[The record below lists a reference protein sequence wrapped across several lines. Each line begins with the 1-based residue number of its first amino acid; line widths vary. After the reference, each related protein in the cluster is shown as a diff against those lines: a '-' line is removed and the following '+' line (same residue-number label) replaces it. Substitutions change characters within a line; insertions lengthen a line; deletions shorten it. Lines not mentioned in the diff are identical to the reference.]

1 MLRISNNIK
10 KCVAVVLAGAL
21 FFSACATD
29 SVEESK
35 NKPDGKKTEQ
45 PQKENSKDEEK
56 QSEKTEEKKSEESK
70 KEEKSNTESG
80 KSISVAD
87 LPVGYANVTVQTGDG
102 TTVTTKSELVSALSK
117 GGLIYVSGTID
128 VSEGML
134 PSEAGGSTSALD
146 EFVKTKTDSLHSNHS
161 DLYPNAFN
169 TYREFKEAYAEL
181 CSSSTNDKSSSSKA
195 TTLSRT
201 LWTLNSEYGNTIKL
215 KVSKSNTTIIGLE
228 NAVIKG
234 GSFQISNVSNVIIRN
249 LTIQDAYD
257 PFPHHEEND
266 GFNAQWDNIAIADSA
281 KNIWIDHC
289 TLEDTMNYSAV
300 KTSSGEEKWQT
311 YDGLCDITKSA
322 KNVTVSYCVFKNHD
336 KTMLI
341 GSSSSDV
348 SGGNITIHHN
358 RFLNC
363 GQRLPMTAYP
373 NMHIFNNS
381 YERDSNAFYK
391 QQACIAARYAKYTI
405 IAENNYFGNGV
416 TKCITASTSAS
427 GKCYESGNVYESGR
441 CALST
446 QDEKPFEVSY
456 AYSLDNASKIKEI
469 VGKEAGAGCSL
480 AE

>member
-1 MLRISNNIK
+1 MFVISKSFK
-10 KCVAVVLAGAL
+10 KNVSAIFAVMMIFAG
-21 FFSACATD
+21 CAAE
-29 SVEESK
+29 SKVEESK
-35 NKPDGKKTEQ
+35 SEEEKTEQ
-45 PQKENSKDEEK
+45 SKKET
-56 QSEKTEEKKSEESK
+56 KTEEST
-70 KEEKSNTESG
+70 TESS
-80 KSISVAD
+80 KTSSSRTIKLSD
-87 LPVGYANVTVQTGDG
+87 LPVGFAGVTAQTGTG
-102 TTVTTKSELVSALSK
+102 TTVSTREELLKAVSK

-128 VSEGML
+128 MSGGML

-146 EFVKTKTDSLHSNHS
+146 AFVAEKSKGKFADYA
-161 DLYPNAFN
+161 D
-169 TYREFKEAYAEL
+169 FKKKYAEN
-181 CSSSTNDKSSSSKA
+181 CSSSTNDKSSSSPESS
-195 TTLSRT
+195 LGSEM
-201 LWTLNSEYGNTIKL
+201 WNLNRKYGDVIKL
-215 KVSKSNTTIIGLE
+215 KIKSNTTIIGLE

-234 GSFQISNVSNVIIRN
+234 GTIQISGVSNVIIRN
-249 LTIQDAYD
+249 ITIQDGYD
-257 PFPHHEEND
+257 PFPHHEKND
-266 GFNAQWDNIAIADSA
+266 GFNAQWDNIAVADSA
-281 KNIWIDHC
+281 KNIWIDRC
-289 TLEDTMNYSAV
+289 TLEDTMKYSSV
-300 KTSSGEEKWQT
+300 ETSSGSEKWQT

-427 GKCYESGNVYESGR
+427 GKCYEDGNVYESGR

-456 AYSLDNASKIKEI
+456 AYTLDKASKIKDI
-469 VGKEAGAGCSL
+469 VAENAGAGNTL

>member
-1 MLRISNNIK
+1 MFKTSKEIK
-10 KCVAVVLAGAL
+10 KIVVLAFAAAL
-21 FFSACATD
+21 VFSGC
-29 SVEESK
+29 SVESKGSDSEPESVSDTDDSK
-35 NKPDGKKTEQ
+35 TGKE
-45 PQKENSKDEEK
+45 D
-56 QSEKTEEKKSEESK
+56 SEKIES
-70 KEEKSNTESG
+70 EKSIKLN
-80 KSISVAD
+80 D
-87 LPVGYANVTVQTGDG
+87 LPVGYASVTVQTGDG

-257 PFPHHEEND
+257 PFPHHEEGD
-266 GFNAQWDNIAIADSA
+266 GFNAQWDNVCIDAA
-281 KNIWIDHC
+281 KNVWIDHC
-289 TLEDTMNYSAV
+289 TFEDTMKYSKV
-300 KTSSGEEKWQT
+300 ETSSGEEKWQT
-311 YDGLCDITKSA
+311 YDGLCDITKGA
-322 KNVTVSYCVFKNHD
+322 KNVVVSYCVFKNHD

-341 GSSSSDV
+341 GSSSSDL

-363 GQRLPMTAYP
+363 GQRLPMTCYP

-381 YERDSNAFYK
+381 YERDSNAFYDQK
-391 QQACIAARYAKYTI
+391 ASIAARYGTYTI
-405 IAENNYFGNGV
+405 IAENNYFGSGV
-416 TKCITASTSAS
+416 KYCISKSTSPS
-427 GKCYESGNVYESGR
+427 GTCYENGNVFASRNEGDKS
-441 CALST
+441 LST

-456 AYSLDNASKIKEI
+456 AYSLDNASKIKNI
-469 VGKEAGAGCSL
+469 VYETAGAGCTL
-480 AE
+480 AD